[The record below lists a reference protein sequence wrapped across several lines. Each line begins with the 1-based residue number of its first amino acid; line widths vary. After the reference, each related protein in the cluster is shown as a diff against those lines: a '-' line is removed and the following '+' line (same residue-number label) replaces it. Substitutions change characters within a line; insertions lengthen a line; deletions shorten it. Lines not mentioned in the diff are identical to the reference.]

1 MSNWTGNAFVVKAKS
16 MFGKRLTKED
26 YQELTKKK
34 SVSDIA
40 GYLKT
45 KGYYS
50 EELQD
55 VQEQSIHRGQLENL
69 IRKTIFNE
77 ILRLVKFVEMKDK
90 EFFELH
96 IADREIDLILAH
108 LRALI
113 SETPEESIIELPVF
127 FMRHASF
134 DIATLSRT
142 KSISQMLEVL
152 IGTPYY
158 DHLLPYENMMLSGVS
173 YPDVERELDHCFYDC
188 AFRRISK
195 YYSGRLRKQ
204 LETIFRTNV
213 ELSNIVKIYRMKKF
227 YQAKADEIRSSVMT
241 KYTRWTP
248 TQLDE
253 LLHLQ
258 NAEDVLKYM
267 NLSDLSKF
275 ADEDDYVFIEYY
287 AERIKYHLA
296 KRFMYFSYDAPA
308 VYAAFLMLL
317 EIERENLFNIIE
329 GVRYGL
335 SENEIEKI
343 LIYE

>member
-1 MSNWTGNAFVVKAKS
+1 MSSWTGNAFVVKAKS

-40 GYLKT
+40 GFLKT

-55 VQEQSIHRGQLENL
+55 VQEQSIHRGQLESL

-96 IADREIDLILAH
+96 IADREIELILGH

-113 SETPEESIIELPVF
+113 SEDPEESIVELPIF
-127 FMRHASF
+127 FIRHANF
-134 DIATLSRT
+134 DIAQLSRT
-142 KSISQMLEVL
+142 RSVSQMLDTL
-152 IGTPYY
+152 MGTPYY
-158 DHLLPYENMMLSGVS
+158 DHLLPYENMLLSGIA
-173 YPDVERELDHCFYDC
+173 YPDVERELDHCFYEC
-188 AFRRISK
+188 AFHRIAK
-195 YYSGRLRKQ
+195 NYSGRLRKQ

-213 ELSNIVKIYRMKKF
+213 ELNNIIKIYRMKKF
-227 YQAKADEIRSSVMT
+227 YHAKPEEIRTSIMM
-241 KYTRWTP
+241 KYTRWNP
-248 TQLDE
+248 SQLEE
-253 LLHLQ
+253 LLHLES
-258 NAEDVLKYM
+258 AEDVLKYM
-267 NLSDLSKF
+267 NLSDMSKF
-275 ADEDDYVFIEYY
+275 ADEDDYVYIEYY

-296 KRFMYFSYDAPA
+296 KRFMYFSFDAPA

-335 SENEIEKI
+335 TDNEIEKM
-343 LIYE
+343 LIFD